1 MRGAVT
7 YSQSNED
14 SLYRK
19 IKGAMALYGVTQ
31 TDVAEELGLRQN
43 SVSYLMKSKALSVK
57 QLCQIADMF
66 KLEVTLC
73 DRQQH

>member
-19 IKGAMALYGVTQ
+19 IRGAMALYGVTQ
-31 TDVAEELGLRQN
+31 ADIADELGLRQN
-43 SVSYLMKSKALSVK
+43 SVSYLMKNKALSAR

-66 KLEVTLC
+66 KFEVTLC
-73 DRQQH
+73 DRQ